1 MDRYKTTD
9 AGRALAKV
17 ILASGDLGR
26 PIVAPPGVPAD
37 RIKILRDSFEKTIQD
52 PALLAEAERRRLE
65 IDPTAGEEM
74 EALAKDVMA
83 TPPDVVA
90 NMRKLLG
97 G

>member
-1 MDRYKTTD
+1 
-9 AGRALAKV
+9 V

-37 RIKILRDSFEKTIQD
+37 RIKILRESFEKTIQH

-65 IDPTAGEEM
+65 IDPTPGEEM

-83 TPPDVVA
+83 TPPDVVSS
-90 NMRKLLG
+90 MRKLLG
-97 G
+97 S